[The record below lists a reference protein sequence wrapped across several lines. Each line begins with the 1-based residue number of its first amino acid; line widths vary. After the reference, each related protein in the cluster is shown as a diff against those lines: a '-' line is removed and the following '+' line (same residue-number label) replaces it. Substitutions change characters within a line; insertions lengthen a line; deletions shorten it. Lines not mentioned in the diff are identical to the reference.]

1 MGKHTARTIIVTGG
15 TRGIGAA
22 IIRRFAEEDAQVVFC
37 GRSKADGKQIE
48 QDLRDERGIVKY
60 CQADLQNPDEIRA
73 VVQTTVDE
81 YDSIDVIVNN
91 AAIQSDTDVATASHE
106 EWERTVAVNFRA
118 YWLTVK
124 YAIEHM
130 SDGGSIINISSNHA
144 HQTMPAHFPY
154 NAIKSGIVGMTRA
167 MAVDLGSEGIRA
179 NSISP
184 GWIKV
189 ERTKE
194 ELSTT
199 DREHVES
206 IHPVGRIG
214 TPDDVAGVVSF
225 LASDDAAFI
234 TGADIVVDGG
244 RTAVLQDDTLLD
256 E

>member
-1 MGKHTARTIIVTGG
+1 MTKHTARSVILTGG
-15 TRGIGAA
+15 TRGIGAE
-22 IIRRFAEEDAQVVFC
+22 IVKRFAEEDAQVVFC
-37 GRSKADGKQIE
+37 GRSETDGRQVE
-48 QDLRDERGIVKY
+48 QELRDEGGNVSY
-60 CQADLQNPDEIRA
+60 CRANLQNPDEIRG
-73 VVQTTVDE
+73 VVQTAVDE
-81 YDSIDVIVNN
+81 YDGIDVIVNN
-91 AAIQSDTDVATASHE
+91 AAIQSDTGVATASQE

-118 YWLTVK
+118 YWLTAK
-124 YAIEHM
+124 YAVDYM
-130 SDGGSIINISSNHA
+130 PDGGSIINISSNHA

-184 GWIKV
+184 GWIEV